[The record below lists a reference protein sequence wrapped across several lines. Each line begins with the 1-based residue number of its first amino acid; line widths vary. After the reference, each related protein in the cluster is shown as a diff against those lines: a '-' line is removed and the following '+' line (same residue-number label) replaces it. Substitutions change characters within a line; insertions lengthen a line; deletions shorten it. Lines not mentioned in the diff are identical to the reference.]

1 MKNNIFITGATGM
14 LAGYLHAKAKKKF
27 NSILLHH
34 RKIKINHNYIK
45 INYYKKNEII
55 KLFLKFRPRLLIHTA
70 GITSVEKC
78 EKNEKIT
85 LKVNYEI
92 TKNLVYICKKFDVNL
107 IYISSDHLF
116 SGKNVNGYSETSKT
130 NPLNLYG
137 KSKVLSENFI
147 KKNLTKYLI
156 IRTNFFGRGN
166 KFKSSFSDRIIN
178 SLKKNKNIRL
188 FEDVYFNPIS
198 MYQLSNLIFKLVN
211 LNKTGTFNISTNK
224 RITKYEFGLKI
235 AKYLN
240 LNSKL
245 ILRAKIF
252 DMNLILRPKSMYL
265 KNNKLKKIIN
275 NNLNIN
281 NNIKY
286 I

>member
-1 MKNNIFITGATGM
+1 MKENIFITGATGM
-14 LAGYLHAKAKKKF
+14 LAGYLHTKAKKKF

-45 INYYKKNEII
+45 INYYKKTEII

-78 EKNEKIT
+78 EKNEKRT

-92 TKNLVYICKKFDVNL
+92 TKNLVYICKKFNVNL

-137 KSKVLSENFI
+137 KTKVLSENFI

-188 FEDVYFNPIS
+188 FEDVYFNPI
-198 MYQLSNLIFKLVN
+198 
-211 LNKTGTFNISTNK
+211 KTGTFNISTNK

-245 ILRAKIF
+245 ILRAKII

-275 NNLNIN
+275 INLNIN
-281 NNIKY
+281 NNFKY